1 MKTLAT
7 LVQLIALTA
16 CFAVYVS
23 AIGEIQLTGMRRAM
37 QIAAGSL
44 GQVTVTMQAASVE
57 ASAN

>member
-16 CFAVYVS
+16 CFVYVS